1 MRENNVEFKVQ
12 EGSTMWGGRE
22 TPTDETSACFRKT
35 KIRYKR
41 LKIQIGKVRQVWIYI
56 FLFIRQ
62 CLRLQDKIIK

>member
-22 TPTDETSACFRKT
+22 TPTDKTSACFRKT

-41 LKIQIGKVRQVWIYI
+41 LKIQIGKVR
-56 FLFIRQ
+56 
-62 CLRLQDKIIK
+62 